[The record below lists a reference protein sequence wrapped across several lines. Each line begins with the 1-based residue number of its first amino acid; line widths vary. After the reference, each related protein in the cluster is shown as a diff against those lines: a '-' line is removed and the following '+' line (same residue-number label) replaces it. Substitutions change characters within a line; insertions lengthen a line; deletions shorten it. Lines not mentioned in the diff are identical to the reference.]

1 MDIGTFSETDRSESS
16 ACTASASFE
25 ELQVED
31 APVAHNIDSD
41 SESEHST
48 NACCSP
54 VCCKFNSYSDHY
66 GKPLSAVC
74 MIVVM
79 HSGLS
84 SYCCSY

>member
-1 MDIGTFSETDRSESS
+1 MDISLNGTSSETDRSESS

-31 APVAHNIDSD
+31 APIAHNIDSD

-54 VCCKFNSYSDHY
+54 VCCSDSNHY

-79 HSGLS
+79 HSE
-84 SYCCSY
+84 